1 MIYFHIILLFC
12 FNPTLNGGD
21 SAVLCTAEVKTGFG
35 QTMLLTVA
43 LIRSKVMIIYSDNSM
58 KKDHR

>member
-1 MIYFHIILLFC
+1 MGEI
-12 FNPTLNGGD
+12 
-21 SAVLCTAEVKTGFG
+21 VLYICTAEVKTGFG

-43 LIRSKVMIIYSDNSM
+43 LIRSKVMIIYSDNSV